1 MNLPPSFRPR
11 TRLPL
16 VIALGAALAAIA
28 TSACAGD
35 DRASRAPRQ
44 PDVRPSADTVPMV
57 TVAAMDSTIPEGPLG
72 ESIRRGRAIMLATGD
87 SLPDNVGNEL
97 RCTTCH
103 LDEGRRENAMPWTG
117 VYARFPQYRSRT
129 GSVIRLEDRV
139 NDCLVRSLN
148 GKPLPAESD
157 AMRDIV
163 AYMAHLSQGV
173 PMGATVRGQ
182 GVAKLEPLAADTA
195 RGRALFDSRCVA
207 CHGADGQ
214 GTAVAPALWGPDSYN
229 IGAGMA
235 RLNTAAAFIKHNMP
249 FGTAD
254 LTPQQAYDVA
264 AYINGRPRPDYA
276 GKENDWPNGD
286 PPSDVAYPTRA
297 GRSGSAGR

>member
-1 MNLPPSFRPR
+1 MKNSYYFRHGAR
-11 TRLPL
+11 RRRLRL
-16 VIALGAALAAIA
+16 VAVVAALAAV
-28 TSACAGD
+28 SACSGGGD
-35 DRASRAPRQ
+35 
-44 PDVRPSADTVPMV
+44 
-57 TVAAMDSTIPEGPLG
+57 VAARSTGDSASALAAADQPFVLNVAALTIPDGPLG
-72 ESIRRGRAIMLATGD
+72 TSIRRGQAIMMATRD
-87 SLPDNVGNEL
+87 SLPENVGNGL

-103 LDEGRRENAMPWTG
+103 LDAGTRENSMPWTG

-148 GKPLPAESD
+148 GAALEPESD

-182 GVAKLEPLAADTA
+182 GVAKLDPLPADTVE
-195 RGRALFDSRCVA
+195 GRALFDTRCVA

-214 GTAVAPALWGPDSYN
+214 GTLLAPALWGPESYN
-229 IGAGMA
+229 IGAGMS

-249 FGTAD
+249 LAAAD

-264 AYINGRPRPDYA
+264 AYVISRPRPDFP

-286 PPSDVAYPTRA
+286 PPPDVAYRTRA
-297 GRSGSAGR
+297 AR